1 MAEKKNRTD
10 LQSTKVVGVQDLL
23 KYEEQDTSLVGLQEY
38 VIVPFV
44 KVIQGM
50 SDQALKD
57 TFGEGTVIIRPGD
70 VEIGR
75 KGKPFLFVPLF
86 FFTSFRQWCDRKD
99 DMMIKESTYDPN
111 STIAKFSR
119 DPDKREQIYEGDKD
133 KDKPRK
139 YRFVEHLCFVGVI
152 YDGDYE
158 GERCLI
164 SFQKGDF
171 RVGRAFA
178 SGAQMRKVKIGEE
191 KKQVPLWAQVWEIK
205 VSLRDR
211 NGNKWWGFDPGNPP
225 NGIDAII
232 PPEAYAD
239 HAAAF
244 EELSKAHAANKL
256 RVDGEESDPDEGASD
271 SKDSN
276 DF

>member
-1 MAEKKNRTD
+1 MAKEVDRTEI
-10 LQSTKVVGVQDLL
+10 QTTKVTGVQDLL
-23 KYEEQDTSLVGLQEY
+23 KYEEKDTSLLGLQEY

-57 TFGEGTVIIRPGD
+57 SFGEGAAVIRPMDVKIGD
-70 VEIGR
+70 KE
-75 KGKPFLFVPLF
+75 KGFLFVPLF
-86 FFTSFRQWCDRKD
+86 FFTQFRQWCDRSD

-111 STIAKFSR
+111 STIAKNAR
-119 DPDKREQIYEGDKD
+119 DPEKRIQVYEEDKD
-133 KDKPRK
+133 KDKPRE
-139 YRFVEHLCFVGVI
+139 YRFVEHLCFIGLI

-178 SGAQMRKVKIGEE
+178 SGAQMRKVKIEDE
-191 KKQVPLWAQVWEIK
+191 KKQVPLWAQVWEMKI
-205 VSLRDR
+205 SLRDR
-211 NGNKWWGFDPGNPP
+211 GGNKWWGFDPGNPP
-225 NGIDAII
+225 EGIEPIII
-232 PPEAYAD
+232 PDEYED

-256 RVDGEESDPDEGASD
+256 RVDGEESDPDEGVS
-271 SKDSN
+271 DSN